1 MNAYSNRGRVLPAAA
16 LLLALIAAVAVVASG
31 ALGRAG
37 SQGPTPS
44 APPSGTPK
52 PTPEATPTPTPPAE
66 PSDAPADGIFDV
78 ALDTLDEHDVTIVVD
93 DATGTI
99 VKASTGTPD
108 DGMSVRWFDLKVEN
122 VDAKTL
128 RLIWVGLPVDEA
140 MQLSVTRNDGKLH
153 LRFVQASP
161 PMYSDAMGYD
171 RNLVVAFD
179 QPVSAG
185 DVTFSFEA
193 SLDTSD

>member
-16 LLLALIAAVAVVASG
+16 LLLALIAVVAVVASG

-37 SQGPTPS
+37 SDGPTPS
-44 APPSGTPK
+44 APPSASPT
-52 PTPEATPTPTPPAE
+52 PTPEATPTPTPPAQ
-66 PSDAPADGIFDV
+66 PSDEPADGIFDV
-78 ALDTLDEHDVTIVVD
+78 DLDKLDDHDVTIVVD

-108 DGMSVRWFDLKVEN
+108 NGMSVRWFDLKVEN

-128 RLIWVGLPVDEA
+128 RLIWVGLPVDEE
-140 MQLSVTRNDGKLH
+140 MPLSVTRKDGKLH
-153 LRFVQASP
+153 LRFVQDSP

-171 RNLVVAFD
+171 RNLIVTFD
-179 QPVSAG
+179 QPVSAD

-193 SLDTSD
+193 SASTG